1 MKHATIKN
9 PITPQAITVIITK
22 TAVTAGL
29 FFQKLELNLLII
41 INVAAKI
48 KRSYLDIEPEAAA
61 ADTGV
66 KVGETVEVVG
76 RSLDVAD
83 VVGSTREV
91 GLLLLSVLL
100 PVLVLVTMTNVVATN
115 EVLLRDEVRSMLIV
129 VE

>member
-1 MKHATIKN
+1 MKAATIKN
-9 PITPQAITVIITK
+9 PITPQMITVIITK

-29 FFQKLELNLLII
+29 FFQK
-41 INVAAKI
+41 
-48 KRSYLDIEPEAAA
+48 LDIEPEAAA

-83 VVGSTREV
+83 VVGSTR
-91 GLLLLSVLL
+91 LLLLSVLL

-115 EVLLRDEVRSMLIV
+115 EVLEVDRL
-129 VE
+129 

>member
-1 MKHATIKN
+1 
-9 PITPQAITVIITK
+9 VIITK

-29 FFQKLELNLLII
+29 FFQK
-41 INVAAKI
+41 
-48 KRSYLDIEPEAAA
+48 LDIEPEAAA

-76 RSLDVAD
+76 KSLDVVD

-115 EVLLRDEVRSMLIV
+115 EVEVDRL
-129 VE
+129 